1 MSEQCSQNNFPI
13 IKKTFQSNKIKK
25 MNGVYLGQS
34 GEDKSICNYFL
45 YAIKSSELFFSLCF
59 VVLALKNKNLSVDS
73 VIVFIFIPSLLIQV

>member
-1 MSEQCSQNNFPI
+1 
-13 IKKTFQSNKIKK
+13 

-59 VVLALKNKNLSVDS
+59 VVLALKNKTLSVDS
-73 VIVFIFIPSLLIQV
+73 VIVFYIYTIIYSFKFSFKPQWISFFCWT